1 MIIEIDNI
9 ELSFDTKKILSA
21 IYLKAEKGKVTG
33 ILGRNGCGKT
43 SLLRILFGNL
53 IPKYKTIRIDG
64 EYQKGKLYITESIAF
79 LPQHQLLPNNWSLGK
94 ISKLSGVSWDAFVT
108 DFPSFAKYKKSK
120 TKELSSG
127 EVRVFETYLILAS
140 GKKIILL
147 DEPFSFIA
155 PLYIEKFKKIIE
167 LKKEDSI
174 IILTDHF
181 YREILDI
188 SDTVYFLK
196 NGYSKEI
203 KSKEDLEY
211 EGYI

>member
-1 MIIEIDNI
+1 MILEIDNI
-9 ELSFDTKKILSA
+9 ELNYDTKKILSA
-21 IYLKAEKGKVTG
+21 VYFKAENGKITG

-53 IPKYKTIRIDG
+53 SPKYKNIRIDG
-64 EYQKGKLYITESIAF
+64 KHQKNSLFKSAQIAF
-79 LPQHQLLPNNWSLGK
+79 LPQHQLVPNNLSLQKICK
-94 ISKLSGVSWDAFVT
+94 ISSVSWDDFILE
-108 DFPSFAKYKKSK
+108 FPSFKKYKKSK

-127 EVRVFETYLILAS
+127 EIRVFETYLILAS

-155 PLYIEKFKKIIE
+155 PLFVEKFKKIID
-167 LKKEDSI
+167 LKKENCI

-181 YREILDI
+181 YREILDL

-196 NGYSKEI
+196 NGYSKKI
-203 KSKEDLEY
+203 TSKEELES